1 MRNLGK
7 ILTLS
12 FISLSFLSC
21 DSGGSANEEKGG
33 SQNEVNAVV
42 EPVLLGTWYE
52 VNTQGGWDP
61 DTLIFTK
68 DSLGGSGMG
77 INGTSV
83 SRFYAEKGNI
93 GQVWQTGHN
102 VYYEYKISNDTLY
115 TEFQLSPDS
124 LDGIVGSKGGAV
136 QSFLKLQ

>member
-12 FISLSFLSC
+12 LISLSFLSC
-21 DSGGSANEEKGG
+21 DSGGSANEENGA
-33 SQNEVNAVV
+33 SQSEVNAVV
-42 EPVLLGTWYE
+42 DPVLLGTWYE
-52 VNTQGGWDP
+52 VNAQGGWDP

-68 DSLGGSGMG
+68 DSLGGTG
-77 INGTSV
+77 IGVTSTSV

-93 GQVWQTGHN
+93 GQVWQGGHN
-102 VYYEYKISNDTLY
+102 VYFEYKISNDTLY
-115 TEFQLSPDS
+115 TEFQISPDS
-124 LDGIVGSKGGAV
+124 LDGIVGSQGGAV